1 MNEFFRI
8 YKKVKIAYCLSR
20 YVYKNILNKKFLM
33 KIYAD
38 DKLIIKE
45 EAEDEEAL
53 YYHATLSLIRYVKSH
68 EPKHIGAHAK
78 SSTKRGK
85 RV

>member
-1 MNEFFRI
+1 MDEFFRI
-8 YKKVKIAYCLSR
+8 YKKVKWHYGLSR
-20 YVYKNILNKKFLM
+20 KVKKS
-33 KIYAD
+33 IYNGFSMRIYSD

-45 EAEDEEAL
+45 EADDEDAL
-53 YYHATLSLIRYVKSH
+53 YYHALLSLIRYVKSH
-68 EPKHIGAHAK
+68 EPTHIRAHAK

>member
-1 MNEFFRI
+1 
-8 YKKVKIAYCLSR
+8 
-20 YVYKNILNKKFLM
+20 M

-68 EPKHIGAHAK
+68 EPTHIGAHAK

>member
-1 MNEFFRI
+1 MDEFFRI
-8 YKKVKIAYCLSR
+8 YKKVKWHYGLSR
-20 YVYKNILNKKFLM
+20 KVTKS
-33 KIYAD
+33 IYNGFSMRIYSD

-45 EAEDEEAL
+45 EADDEDAL
-53 YYHATLSLIRYVKSH
+53 YYHALLSLIRYVKSH
-68 EPKHIGAHAK
+68 EPTHIGAHAK